1 MDRPKPVIEVQDI
14 KKVFNEGKE
23 NELTVLRDVDL
34 SIYKGEIVTIMGPS
48 GSGKTTLL
56 DIVGCLMRPTS
67 GKLLIDG
74 IDTKDLSDDEL
85 ALIRREKIGFIF
97 QNYNLINTLT
107 AEENVSLAMRIAG
120 KPKGEARKK
129 AQELLKIVGLDHR
142 MGHRP
147 SQMSGGEQQRVAI
160 ARSLANDPQI
170 VLGDELTGNLDSKTS
185 AKVMELVKDLNKKKG
200 YTFVLVTHD
209 PDLKRYTT
217 RVVNM
222 VDGEVKCEPK
232 PCVRK

>member
-14 KKVFNEGKE
+14 KKVFNEGRE

-34 SIYKGEIVTIMGPS
+34 IIYKGEIVTIMGPS

-56 DIVGCLMRPTS
+56 DIIGCLMRPTS
-67 GKLLIDG
+67 GILLIDG
-74 IDTKDLSDDEL
+74 IDTKGLSDDEL

-120 KPKGEARKK
+120 KSKGEAKKK
-129 AQELLKIVGLDHR
+129 AQELLKMVGLDHR

-209 PDLKRYTT
+209 PDLKKYTT

-222 VDGEVKCEPK
+222 VDGEVECKPK
-232 PCVRK
+232 PCARK

>member
-14 KKVFNEGKE
+14 KKVFNEGRE
-23 NELTVLRDVDL
+23 NELTVLRDIDL
-34 SIYKGEIVTIMGPS
+34 SIYKGEIVTVMGPS

-56 DIVGCLMRPTS
+56 DIIGCLMRPTS
-67 GKLLIDG
+67 GILLIDG
-74 IDTKDLSDDEL
+74 IDTKNLSDDEL

-120 KPKGEARKK
+120 KSKGEAKKK
-129 AQELLKIVGLDHR
+129 AQELLKMVGLDHR
-142 MGHRP
+142 MSHRP

-209 PDLKRYTT
+209 PDLKKYTT
-217 RVVNM
+217 RVVNI

-232 PCVRK
+232 PCARK